1 MGVAYASLPGPVGW
15 ITVFVEDSAVVA
27 LEWGRTEAE
36 VPGAGLDAAVAELR
50 RYLDGEPMA
59 FGVPVRADGGSFFQ
73 RVWRRLAAIPW
84 GGTAS
89 YGALAAEL
97 DTSPRAIARACASNP
112 IPIIIPCHRVV
123 AASGGLGG
131 YSGGDG
137 IDTKAAL
144 LALEGVALPLSRM
157 EKKSNGRTLHGHGH
171 PLP

>member
-1 MGVAYASLPGPVGW
+1 S
-15 ITVFVEDSAVVA
+15 
-27 LEWGRTEAE
+27 
-36 VPGAGLDAAVAELR
+36 
-50 RYLDGEPMA
+50 
-59 FGVPVRADGGSFFQ
+59 
-73 RVWRRLAAIPW
+73 VWRRLVAIPW
-84 GGTAS
+84 GQTVS

-97 DTSPRAIARACASNP
+97 ASSPRAIARACAANP

-144 LALEGVALPLSRM
+144 LALEGVGLPLQRTQ
-157 EKKSNGRTLHGHGH
+157 KKSKGRTLHGHGH